1 MRLLIAFLK
10 IIICL
15 SLITLAEGA
24 GLAQDEAEREF
35 EEAVNQYTV
44 SYRAL
49 MMSRGAASRIVKR
62 RRVSETETL
71 REISQ
76 SFLVRGAPPLSE
88 YVRSASLPDVA
99 AALIANF
106 PARTALIFYAY
117 RNEKLQV
124 WLVTQSGLAAYSERE
139 LTQQKLEAVI
149 YDLRNSLGV
158 DSLQAARAPV
168 PVKPVESPRPAPDV
182 RLKLSPERAIAEATA
197 LLLPPPVAARLDS
210 VRHLIVAPILGLG
223 TVPFALLRPFDSDA
237 FLIDRMSVSVVPSLF
252 DIETAVSRWKPRYAN
267 GLVIGNPYLP
277 PDSSWRVPPL
287 PGAEEE
293 ALAIGRM
300 IKARPLVGRRA
311 TKREIMMRAARA
323 DFLYFA
329 THGVA
334 SSDDPL
340 TGGFLFLTARSLKRG
355 FWTAREVQGL
365 RLKAQLAVL
374 SACQTGLGKIH
385 DAGVIG
391 LSRAFQIAGVPRV
404 VMSLWSVN
412 DKATAQLMKAFVKY
426 LESNMPSEAL
436 RLAMLEVRRDRPNP
450 AHWASF
456 VLFGTPR

>member
-1 MRLLIAFLK
+1 M
-10 IIICL
+10 
-15 SLITLAEGA
+15 
-24 GLAQDEAEREF
+24 AEREF

-44 SYRAL
+44 SYRTL
-49 MMSRGAASRIVKR
+49 LTSRGVSPSRVVNR

-71 REISQ
+71 REISD
-76 SFLVRGAPPLSE
+76 SFLIRAAPPLSE
-88 YVRSASLPDVA
+88 YVRSSSLPDIT
-99 AALIANF
+99 AALIENF

-117 RNEKLQV
+117 KGEALQT
-124 WLVTQSGLAAYSERE
+124 WLVSQSGLEAYSARE
-139 LTQQKLEAVI
+139 VSQQKLESVI

-158 DSLQAARAPV
+158 DSLQASRAPALL
-168 PVKPVESPRPAPDV
+168 SPAPPQPATDV
-182 RLKLSPERAIAEATA
+182 RLKVPPDRAIAEATT
-197 LLLPPPVAARLDS
+197 LLLPPEIAARLSS

-223 TVPFALLRPFDSDA
+223 TVPFAILRPFGADT
-237 FLIDRMSVSVVPSLF
+237 FLIDRMSVSIVPSLF
-252 DIETAVSRWKPRYAN
+252 DIETDVSAWRPRYGN

-277 PDSSWRVPPL
+277 PDSRWRVPPL
-287 PGAEEE
+287 PGAQEE
-293 ALAIGRM
+293 ALAIGKM
-300 IKARPLVGRRA
+300 INATPLVGRRA
-311 TKREIMMRAARA
+311 SKRAIIMRAARA

-340 TGGFLFLTARSLKRG
+340 TGGFLFLTARSLTRG
-355 FWTAREVQGL
+355 FWTAREVQSS

-374 SACQTGLGKIH
+374 SACQTGLGRIH

-412 DKATAQLMKAFVKY
+412 DKATAELMKAFVKY

-436 RLAMLEVRRDRPNP
+436 RLAMLEVRRERPNP